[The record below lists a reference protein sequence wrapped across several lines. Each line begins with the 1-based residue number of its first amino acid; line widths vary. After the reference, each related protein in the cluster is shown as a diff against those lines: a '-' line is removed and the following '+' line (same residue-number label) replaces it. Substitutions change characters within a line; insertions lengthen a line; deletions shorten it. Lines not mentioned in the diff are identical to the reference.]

1 MDTDKMSQE
10 HATKWL
16 VCLALA
22 VVTFAA
28 YVPVVGNNFINLDDP
43 DYVTQNPVVQQGFS
57 WNAIKW
63 AFGAFHTC
71 NWHPLTWLSHMLDC
85 QLYGLDPAG
94 HHLTSLAFHVA
105 NTLLL
110 FLLLENLTARI
121 WPGAFVALLFGL
133 HPMHV
138 ESVAWV
144 AERKDVL
151 SAFFFLLTLLCYAR
165 AVRSDPL
172 SQRFSAA
179 GKWPMTTTEATS
191 SPAAPRVTCYQS
203 RFYWLALLLFALGLM
218 AKPMLVTLPCVL
230 CLLDYWPLGRI
241 QFPLRSQSFSI
252 FRRLALEKIPFF
264 VLTAI
269 SCGITFIAQYQFS
282 VQPLTEVPLVM
293 RLAHTP
299 VAYAWYVLKLFWPA
313 NLSVFYPLRPSQPS
327 EVVGA
332 LVLIALLT
340 WLACRLR
347 RGRPYLLVGWFWFLV
362 MLLPVSGLIQVG
374 NQAYAD
380 RYSYLPYIGL
390 FIILAWGFPALLTK
404 WRYGKVF
411 LSAGA
416 LLVAVACFS
425 LTLAQVRVWKDTRT
439 LFGHALALDDD
450 NYVAWCALGVEY
462 VLGGN
467 TDQAINCF
475 RRATAIDVKYYMA
488 WNNLG
493 RALYDKKEFNE
504 ALSAYQMAVQ
514 CAPKF
519 PPSRGAVYYNLGDLY
534 LAMGRFAD
542 AITNLQ
548 KAVELIPAQPEIYQD
563 LACAFARNHQPEQA
577 TVQFQNAFRLQPGD
591 VGAELALA
599 GSLSDSGKSSDA
611 INHFYRALALDPDSV
626 AALNNLAWL
635 LATGPDAALRDG
647 HEAVCLAEHACQVTG
662 YKEPLLIGTLAAA
675 YAEAGRSND
684 AVAAAEQARSVA
696 LAQGQK
702 EIAAKNEQL
711 LELYKSGR
719 AYHQEAKS
727 SP

>member
-1 MDTDKMSQE
+1 MNADKIPQE
-10 HATKWL
+10 HATKWF

-28 YVPVVGNNFINLDDP
+28 YVPVLRNGFINLDDP
-43 DYVTQNPVVQQGFS
+43 DYVTQNPFVQQGYS
-57 WNAIKW
+57 WDAVKW
-63 AFGAFHTC
+63 AFSAFHTC

-110 FLLLENLTARI
+110 FLLLGNLTARL

-151 SAFFFLLTLLCYAR
+151 SAFFFMLTLLCYAK
-165 AVRSDPL
+165 AVRGDPP

-179 GKWPMTTTEATS
+179 GDEPVTS
-191 SPAAPRVTCYQS
+191 TAAARSPVVSRVTCHRS

-218 AKPMLVTLPCVL
+218 AKPMLVTLPCLL
-230 CLLDYWPLGRI
+230 CLLDYWPLGRF
-241 QFPLRSQSFSI
+241 QFPLRSQSISI
-252 FRRLALEKIPFF
+252 FRLLALEKIPFF
-264 VLTAI
+264 VLTAAF
-269 SCGITFIAQYQFS
+269 CGITFIAQYQFS
-282 VQPLTEVPLVM
+282 VQPLTEVPVAV

-313 NLSVFYPLRPSQPS
+313 NLSIFYPLRPSQPL

-332 LVLIALLT
+332 LVLIAILT

-347 RGRPYLLVGWFWFLV
+347 RDQPYFLVGWFWFLV

-380 RYSYLPYIGL
+380 RYTYLPYIGL
-390 FIILAWGFPALLTK
+390 FIILAWGLPALLTQ
-404 WRYGKVF
+404 WRYRKIF
-411 LSAGA
+411 LSASA
-416 LLVAVACFS
+416 LLVAAACFS
-425 LTLAQVRVWKDTRT
+425 LTVGQVRLWRDTQT
-439 LFGHALALDDD
+439 LFGRAVALDQD
-450 NYVAWCALGVEY
+450 NQVAWCALGVEW

-475 RRATAIDVKYYMA
+475 RRATAIDAKYYMA

-493 RALYDKKEFNE
+493 RALYDKREFKE

-519 PPSRGAVYYNLGDLY
+519 PPSRGAVYYNLGGLY
-534 LAMGRFAD
+534 LATGRFAD
-542 AITNLQ
+542 AIANFQ
-548 KAVELIPAQPEIYQD
+548 KALTLIPGQPEIYKD
-563 LACAFARNHQPEQA
+563 LGSAFARNHQPDQA
-577 TVQFQNAFRLQPGD
+577 IIQFQNAFRLQPGD
-591 VGAELALA
+591 AGAELTLA
-599 GSLSDSGKSSDA
+599 QTLSDSGQNSDA
-611 INHFYRALALDPDSV
+611 INHLYQVLALDPDSV
-626 AALNNLAWL
+626 TALNNLAWL
-635 LATGPDAALRDG
+635 LATAPEAALRDG
-647 HEAVCLAEHACQVTG
+647 NEAVRLAEHACQLTG
-662 YKEPLLIGTLAAA
+662 YKEALLIGTLAAA
-675 YAEAGRSND
+675 YAEAGRYD
-684 AVAAAEQARSVA
+684 
-696 LAQGQK
+696 
-702 EIAAKNEQL
+702 
-711 LELYKSGR
+711 
-719 AYHQEAKS
+719 
-727 SP
+727 